1 MCCVYFLLSSSCF
14 SNCLASSAVLT
25 RISMHTGFTSFCL
38 LSIGGL
44 GTQLSET
51 LLLPCRLVGMLF
63 VREMFRRMLPVNTH
77 STTLDV
83 SDQWHIQEGLIL
95 CMKSASVI
103 TKIHRKC
110 CKSTSFRINKEWN
123 SAHNINFCSLWSLD
137 YGLTQSLLTS
147 PSVECCIRHSYWHD
161 VLVNSCTTAAV

>member
-1 MCCVYFLLSSSCF
+1 MDDHVNVLRLFLVVFELFQQLFSIIGCFDTDQHAHRLHVFLL
-14 SNCLASSAVLT
+14 AVNWRVRNT
-25 RISMHTGFTSFCL
+25 TQ
-38 LSIGGL
+38 GGL

-110 CKSTSFRINKEWN
+110 CKSTSFRINKE
-123 SAHNINFCSLWSLD
+123 
-137 YGLTQSLLTS
+137 
-147 PSVECCIRHSYWHD
+147 
-161 VLVNSCTTAAV
+161 